1 MLCRLFPTSRFSN
14 SSTSMNMLHPASRNS
29 HEHATQARSSDQHT
43 HTRACACIPTD
54 RSSRNRSYSL
64 RYRVWSSGV
73 MGRTLPSPVVLNK
86 SGRVVTRRVILSAL
100 SYTTV
105 APPARDASSGPAA
118 SVHSTAHTAAL
129 KQSLRSVTRQS
140 HTPCR
145 TSRTLHPFA
154 R

>member
-1 MLCRLFPTSRFSN
+1 MQ
-14 SSTSMNMLHPASRNS
+14 ASKQAS
-29 HEHATQARSSDQHT
+29 KQLTHTHTHTHTHARTHTHAHTHTHT
-43 HTRACACIPTD
+43 HTRTHARARAPPTY

-86 SGRVVTRRVILSAL
+86 SGRVVTRRVIFSAL
-100 SYTTV
+100 SCTTV
-105 APPARDASSGPAA
+105 APQARDASSGLPLQC
-118 SVHSTAHTAAL
+118 TALLSAAL
-129 KQSLRSVTRQS
+129 KQSLCRVTRQS

-145 TSRTLHPFA
+145 TSRTLHPFS